1 MEKKFYNVY
10 YSNVN
15 VEENDEENVVS
26 GYKTHQYDWSMLYAY
41 FVKEYK
47 QEARYREKEISD
59 RRGTKKIREEY
70 FVTVGSG
77 ELKTYV
83 EEIDGK
89 YYDIITG
96 IEAIQEVDSKS
107 YDTIYNGEIVQQTDV
122 YDWKDVE
129 KKGERYY
136 YKGNE
141 LDKNNVE
148 SQELKFNAKK
158 SISVEEVYNFLKNLT
173 DEDIELYCQRM
184 KQALT
189 NIPKVQAQRMSKVSQ
204 TANEKRAKEDFVS
217 NFRENYGFGRN
228 RTR

>member
-1 MEKKFYNVY
+1 MGKNYYYVH

-15 VEENDEENVVS
+15 VEGELELS
-26 GYKTHQYDWSMLYAY
+26 KYYYLPKSYFMYTSYGGYYVAC

-59 RRGTKKIREEY
+59 RRGTKKIKEEY

-77 ELKTYV
+77 ELTTYV
-83 EEIDGK
+83 EEVDGK

-96 IEAIQEVDSKS
+96 IEAIQEEDVD
-107 YDTIYNGEIVQQTDV
+107 
-122 YDWKDVE
+122 WPFVE
-129 KKGERYY
+129 KKGEKYY

-148 SQELKFNAKK
+148 SRELKF
-158 SISVEEVYNFLKNLT
+158 IPMECVSVEKVYNFLKNLT
-173 DEDIELYCQRM
+173 DKDIELYNQRM
-184 KQALT
+184 KQALA
-189 NIPKVQAQRMSKVSQ
+189 NIPKVQVQRMSKVSQ
-204 TANEKRAKEDFVS
+204 KANEQKAQEDYIS
-217 NFRENYGFGRN
+217 KFRENNGFGRY

>member
-1 MEKKFYNVY
+1 MERKFYTVY

-15 VEENDEENVVS
+15 VEGEHELS
-26 GYKTHQYDWSMLYAY
+26 GYYYYYGLDIGY
-41 FVKEYK
+41 FIKEFK
-47 QEARYREKEISD
+47 QEVRYREKEV
-59 RRGTKKIREEY
+59 RNFWGTKKVKEEY

-83 EEIDGK
+83 EEVDGK

-96 IEAIQEVDSKS
+96 IE
-107 YDTIYNGEIVQQTDV
+107 TIPEEYI
-122 YDWKDVE
+122 DWPFVE

-148 SQELKFNAKK
+148 SQELKFKGKK
-158 SISVEEVYNFLKNLT
+158 SISVEEIYKILKNLT
-173 DEDIELYCQRM
+173 DEDIELYNQRM
-184 KQALT
+184 KQALA
-189 NIPKVQAQRMSKVSQ
+189 NIPKVQEQRMSKVSQ
-204 TANEKRAKEDFVS
+204 KANEQRAIEDYVN
-217 NFRENYGFGRN
+217 NFIENKGYGRN

>member
-1 MEKKFYNVY
+1 MERKFYNVY

-15 VEENDEENVVS
+15 VEGNVVS
-26 GYKTHQYDWSMLYAY
+26 GYDTHQYSNCIVKGY
-41 FVKEYK
+41 FFKGYK
-47 QEARYREKEISD
+47 QEARYRDKEVSG
-59 RRGTKKIREEY
+59 RWGTKKIKEEY

-77 ELKTYV
+77 ELITYV
-83 EEIDGK
+83 EEVDGK

-96 IEAIQEVDSKS
+96 IE
-107 YDTIYNGEIVQQTDV
+107 TIPEEYI
-122 YDWKDVE
+122 DWPSVE

-148 SQELKFNAKK
+148 SKALKFKTIRSRAA
-158 SISVEEVYNFLKNLT
+158 SLSLAEVYNFLKNLT

-184 KQALT
+184 KQALA
-189 NIPKVQAQRMSKVSQ
+189 NIPKVQEQRMSIILRSS
-204 TANEKRAKEDFVS
+204 NEKRAQEDFVN

>member
-1 MEKKFYNVY
+1 MGKNYYYVH

-15 VEENDEENVVS
+15 VEGELELS
-26 GYKTHQYDWSMLYAY
+26 KYYYLPKSYFMYTSYGGYYVAC

-59 RRGTKKIREEY
+59 RRGTKKIKEEY

-77 ELKTYV
+77 ELTTYV
-83 EEIDGK
+83 EEVDGK

-96 IEAIQEVDSKS
+96 IEAIQEEN
-107 YDTIYNGEIVQQTDV
+107 IN
-122 YDWKDVE
+122 WPFVE
-129 KKGERYY
+129 KKGEKYY

-148 SQELKFNAKK
+148 SKELKFTYMECV
-158 SISVEEVYNFLKNLT
+158 SVEKVYNFLKNLT
-173 DEDIELYCQRM
+173 DKDIELYNQRM
-184 KQALT
+184 KQALA
-189 NIPKVQAQRMSKVSQ
+189 NIPKVQVQRMSKVSQ
-204 TANEKRAKEDFVS
+204 KANEQKAQEDYIS
-217 NFRENYGFGRN
+217 KFRENNGFGRN

>member
-1 MEKKFYNVY
+1 MEKKYYYVH

-15 VEENDEENVVS
+15 VEGELELS
-26 GYKTHQYDWSMLYAY
+26 KYYYLPKWYFMYTSHGGYYVAC

-59 RRGTKKIREEY
+59 RRGTKKIKEEY

-77 ELKTYV
+77 ELTTYV
-83 EEIDGK
+83 EEVDGK

-96 IEAIQEVDSKS
+96 IEAIQEEDVD
-107 YDTIYNGEIVQQTDV
+107 
-122 YDWKDVE
+122 WPFVE
-129 KKGERYY
+129 KKGEKYY

-148 SQELKFNAKK
+148 SKELKF
-158 SISVEEVYNFLKNLT
+158 IPMECVSVEKVYNFLKNLT
-173 DEDIELYCQRM
+173 DKDIELYNQRM
-184 KQALT
+184 KQALA
-189 NIPKVQAQRMSKVSQ
+189 NIPKVQVQRMSKVSQ
-204 TANEKRAKEDFVS
+204 KANEQKAQEDYIS
-217 NFRENYGFGRN
+217 KFRENNGFGRY